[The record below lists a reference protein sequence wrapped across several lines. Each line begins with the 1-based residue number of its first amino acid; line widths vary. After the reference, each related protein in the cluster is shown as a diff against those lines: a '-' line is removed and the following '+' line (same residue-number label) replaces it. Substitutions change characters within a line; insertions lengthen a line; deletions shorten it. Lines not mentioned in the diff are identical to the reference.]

1 MLDWNTMKMSIK
13 EFNGEPGVY
22 LFRIGNDIA
31 KARVNLKTAEY
42 FEEINF
48 QMISHYIGYPERK
61 PSNPNRTI
69 AFQSHIYSRIK
80 EIYLEEIEEMF
91 GEIANLP
98 KAEDNKLQNDYEG
111 KRATFYK
118 GTEAKEIFRWLN
130 RHYSSTCAAGNFYQL
145 VQKYENTEGFL
156 ADEIEDYLFL

>member
-69 AFQSHIYSRIK
+69 ANVRACF
-80 EIYLEEIEEMF
+80 
-91 GEIANLP
+91 N
-98 KAEDNKLQNDYEG
+98 KAKSKIGSSGSVSFDYQ
-111 KRATFYK
+111 
-118 GTEAKEIFRWLN
+118 
-130 RHYSSTCAAGNFYQL
+130 RHL
-145 VQKYENTEGFL
+145 
-156 ADEIEDYLFL
+156 